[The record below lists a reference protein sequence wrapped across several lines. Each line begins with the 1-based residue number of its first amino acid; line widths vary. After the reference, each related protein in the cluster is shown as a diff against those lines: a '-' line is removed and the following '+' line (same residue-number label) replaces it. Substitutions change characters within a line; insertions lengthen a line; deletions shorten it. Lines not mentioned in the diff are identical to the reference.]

1 MALIN
6 RHPEKIYQL
15 VITPEGLLKTDPQST
30 RMCGISMGAIW
41 GVAALTALVA
51 GLVIHSRAPHFTC
64 QLVTS
69 AIGSNATASGL
80 YVPCTK
86 VPS

>member
-1 MALIN
+1 MIN
-6 RHPEKIYQL
+6 RHPERIYQL
-15 VITPEGLLKTDPQST
+15 VVTPDGHLKTDPQST
-30 RMCGISMGAIW
+30 RMCGISMGVIW
-41 GVAALTALVA
+41 GIATITALVA